1 MKSLPIL
8 IAIGVMFCARTEALS
23 ICATVTD
30 LPGQPLRHAV
40 VKIINL
46 LQPDFRSSASVDSAG
61 KVCLEHLPE
70 GIYSVEASSSG
81 FLNVRYYPVRL
92 AVPDD
97 VTLAF
102 QLPYGEIREG
112 LLQSEAIL
120 SGTLT
125 DQNKPADAVRI
136 CLFESDKS
144 IPSACGVTNDLG
156 QYALTVS
163 PAKYRVE
170 LTRSQV
176 KIHSA
181 MIDLSYPGNYR
192 NEVTIPSQ

>member
-1 MKSLPIL
+1 MTSVRIL
-8 IAIGVMFCARTEALS
+8 FWILFMFCARTEALS

-61 KVCLEHLPE
+61 KVCFEHLPE
-70 GIYSVEASSSG
+70 GIYSAEASSSG
-81 FLNVRYYPVRL
+81 FLNVRYYPIRL

-97 VTLAF
+97 LNFTY

-120 SGTLT
+120 SGTLS
-125 DQNKPADAVRI
+125 DQNKPVDGVQI
-136 CLFESDKS
+136 CLFENDKS

-163 PAKYRVE
+163 PGKYRVE
-170 LTRSQV
+170 VTKSQV
-176 KIHSA
+176 RIHSA
-181 MIDLSYPGNYR
+181 MIDLSFPGHYR